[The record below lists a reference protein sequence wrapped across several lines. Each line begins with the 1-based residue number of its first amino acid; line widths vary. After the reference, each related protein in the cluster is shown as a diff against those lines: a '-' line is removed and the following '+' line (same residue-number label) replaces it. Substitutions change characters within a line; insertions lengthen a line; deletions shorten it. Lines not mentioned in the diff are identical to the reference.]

1 MAILKET
8 IINGNAV
15 VKGNLILQ
23 DPAGN
28 TLYSDVAATLSMFH
42 SNIHD
47 LCTYWRAQCQNKN
60 GWVMRVGPIVRY
72 SYHAIWTPP
81 AGIYK
86 NFTTIPVGF
95 RPTDSVRQSFNTV
108 ASDKINNC
116 ITVGVNGEGI
126 VDVWSYSK
134 NTTEYY
140 FDMIWITRD
149 SVPDD
154 SFKIQ

>member
-15 VKGNLILQ
+15 VNGILSLQ
-23 DPAGN
+23 DSAGN
-28 TLYSDVAATLSMFH
+28 TQYSDVAAALSMFYTKI
-42 SNIHD
+42 NN
-47 LCTYWRAQCQNKN
+47 LYTYWRAQCPNKN

-81 AGIYK
+81 AGIHK

-108 ASDKINNC
+108 ASDKINNY
-116 ITVGVNGEGI
+116 ITVGANGDGSVN
-126 VDVWSYSK
+126 VWSYSK

-140 FDMIWITRD
+140 FDMIWITKD
-149 SVPDD
+149 KVPDD
-154 SFKIQ
+154 SLKM